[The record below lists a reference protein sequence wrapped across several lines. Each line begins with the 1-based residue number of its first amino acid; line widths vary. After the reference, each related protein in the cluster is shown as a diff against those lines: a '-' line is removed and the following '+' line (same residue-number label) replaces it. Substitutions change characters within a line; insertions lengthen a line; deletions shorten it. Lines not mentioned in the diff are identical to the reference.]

1 MEERQG
7 PSQTALPGGL
17 LFGSSW
23 LDSKVLSCRF
33 GTGFNR
39 RVNFVPVGLP
49 SVKELKQ
56 ARFQPS
62 PLGLKVV
69 TLTLS

>member
-7 PSQTALPGGL
+7 PSQTELPGGL
-17 LFGSSW
+17 LFGSPW

-39 RVNFVPVGLP
+39 HVNFVPVGLP
-49 SVKELKQ
+49 SVRELK
-56 ARFQPS
+56 
-62 PLGLKVV
+62 
-69 TLTLS
+69 